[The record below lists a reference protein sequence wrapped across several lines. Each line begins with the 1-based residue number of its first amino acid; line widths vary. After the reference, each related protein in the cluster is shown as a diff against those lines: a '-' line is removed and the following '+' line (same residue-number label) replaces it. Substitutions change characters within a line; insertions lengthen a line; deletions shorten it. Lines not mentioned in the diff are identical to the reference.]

1 MLGDAGGGGWRR
13 GLGGGGGDRARVILA
28 YFVVCVQVKLVR
40 EGAVEKTF
48 VDKKPQGV
56 CKQVKQYLED
66 YGTEKEKEAAKSWSV
81 IKLYYKFGLSNQE
94 VSTMRRCLSSPSALW
109 ISSPLSLVRVHVCAT
124 NPSGCADVGA
134 ASHGRPVGGQ

>member
-1 MLGDAGGGGWRR
+1 MLAD
-13 GLGGGGGDRARVILA
+13 
-28 YFVVCVQVKLVR
+28 FVVCVQVKMVR
-40 EGAVEKTF
+40 EAVEKTF

-56 CKQVKQYLED
+56 WKQVKQYLEE

-94 VSTMRRCLSSPSALW
+94 VSTMRRCLSPQLCPLDFLSTLSRASPC
-109 ISSPLSLVRVHVCAT
+109 VC
-124 NPSGCADVGA
+124 NQPVFVFADVGA